1 MLTEARMFTGIVEEI
16 GAIREISSRRLIV
29 EARTITGDLHL
40 GDSVSINGVCLTAT
54 VIEKGYFEVDLM
66 PETIRRTSFNNLHHG
81 DKVNLERAMRVNG
94 RFGGHFVQGHVDGV
108 GRVISVIPE
117 GDAKII
123 RISVDPG
130 LTRYIV
136 EKGFVAIDGVS
147 LTVTECE
154 SSLFAVSMVTFTSGH
169 TTLGELR
176 PGKNVNVEVDIIAKY
191 VEKYSKPGK
200 DEALM
205 NFLKG

>member
-16 GAIREISSRRLIV
+16 GTVKEISPKRLLV
-29 EARTITGDLHL
+29 EAKIVTGDLKP

-54 VIEKGYFEVDLM
+54 VIDKGYFAVDLM
-66 PETIRRTSFNNLHHG
+66 PETIRRTAFNSLHFG
-81 DKVNLERAMRVNG
+81 DKVNLERAMQVNG

-117 GDAKII
+117 ADARIV
-123 RISVDPG
+123 RISADPG

-136 EKGFVAIDGVS
+136 EKGFVAVDGVS

-154 SSLFAVSMVTFTSGH
+154 SSLFAVSLVTFTSGH
-169 TTLGELR
+169 TTLGDLK
-176 PGKNVNVEVDIIAKY
+176 PGKNVNIEVDIIAKY

-200 DEALM
+200 DESLM